1 VGGVAVRLTARGR
14 LAILLTGLVLAA
26 GAVLTAL
33 TYVLVR
39 RSMSHRWTTYI
50 IDPTGPA
57 RPPVDVDRLVPQA
70 GTLRADTL
78 RQLLTQAGIA
88 LAVVTLL
95 AAVLGWLLAGRILQP
110 VRDITAA
117 ARRLSA
123 ENLAARVPTPA
134 PPDELAELARTVNG
148 MLDRIEAGVAERDRL
163 LDSQR
168 RFVANAA
175 HELRTPLA
183 TMRAAIDVTLD
194 GDPDRDELRTMA
206 ADIRTAV
213 DRSRRTLDGLLTLA
227 RSQAGL
233 RDRQPTDLAE
243 LAGPVCARFAAAAE
257 VDGIAVHQELRPAP
271 VHGEPVLLA
280 VLIGNL
286 VDNAVRYNRP
296 GGQVSVHTGTADGA
310 AVLRVAN
317 TGEPIPPDR
326 AAALLEPF
334 VRGPA
339 EGRARPGGSGLG
351 LSIARAI
358 VLAHGGQLIPRSRPD
373 GGLEVSVWIPPAA
386 HPPALA
392 GSAGEASAQTSRAG
406 ARPESTGT
414 GQVGQLGSCP
424 WG

>member
-1 VGGVAVRLTARGR
+1 
-14 LAILLTGLVLAA
+14 
-26 GAVLTAL
+26 
-33 TYVLVR
+33 
-39 RSMSHRWTTYI
+39 
-50 IDPTGPA
+50 
-57 RPPVDVDRLVPQA
+57 VDVDRLVPRA

-78 RQLLTQAGIA
+78 EQLLTQAGIA
-88 LAVVTLL
+88 LAVVTAL

-110 VRDITAA
+110 VRDITAT

-148 MLDRIEAGVAERDRL
+148 MLDRIQAGVAERDRL

-183 TMRAAIDVTLD
+183 TMRTAIDVTLD
-194 GDPDRDELRTMA
+194 GDPGRDELWAMA
-206 ADIRTAV
+206 VDIGIAV

-243 LAGPVCARFAAAAE
+243 LAGPVCARFADTATA
-257 VDGIAVHQELRPAP
+257 DGIAVHQDLRPAP
-271 VHGEPVLLA
+271 VDGEPVLLA

-296 GGQVSVHTGTADGA
+296 HGQVTVHTGSTDSA

-317 TGEPIPPDR
+317 TGEAIPPDR

-334 VRGPA
+334 VRGSA
-339 EGRARPGGSGLG
+339 EGLARPGGSGLG
-351 LSIARAI
+351 LSIARGI
-358 VLAHGGQLIPRSRPD
+358 VLAHSGQIVPLARPD
-373 GGLEVSVWIPPAA
+373 GGLDVTVRLPPAA
-386 HPPALA
+386 TSPDPADPPTPGAPDTDGDTADRPA
-392 GSAGEASAQTSRAG
+392 GTTGSDNG
-406 ARPESTGT
+406 RPE
-414 GQVGQLGSCP
+414 
-424 WG
+424 